1 MNCPYMLP
9 TPTRCAGVRHC
20 KDCVTCPALI
30 REEQINNYKS
40 LSLLP
45 VKQHRVQR
53 MLDILYAMQN
63 RLYLDKVIP
72 IQWIDELKTIN
83 SRIFKSPD
91 VD

>member
-1 MNCPYMLP
+1 MNNDKPL
-9 TPTRCAGVRHC
+9 
-20 KDCVTCPALI
+20 
-30 REEQINNYKS
+30 
-40 LSLLP
+40 LLP

-53 MLDILYAMQN
+53 MLDILDAMQN

>member
-1 MNCPYMLP
+1 MNNDKPL
-9 TPTRCAGVRHC
+9 
-20 KDCVTCPALI
+20 
-30 REEQINNYKS
+30 
-40 LSLLP
+40 LLP

-53 MLDILYAMQN
+53 MLDLLYAMQN

-83 SRIFKSPD
+83 SRIFKKLPD